1 VRIASLIPSA
11 TEIVYA
17 LGAQDHLV
25 AVTSGCDE
33 PASARADH
41 RVVVHGADTSAMP
54 AREIEELVRTTAAA
68 GDSLSALDADALA
81 ELRPDLVLTQDL
93 CRVCAL
99 PGGHV
104 EEALE
109 RIGGTADVLTLDPHT
124 LDDVLESILAV
135 GRAIGRHERAER
147 LVAGLRARLGDVRA
161 RVAGR
166 ARPRVVVLEWVDP
179 PYSAGH
185 WVPDLVTAAGGT
197 PVALP
202 AGRRSEPLTWP
213 AIYAAEPD
221 VAVVAPC
228 GFGLGRAVPQA
239 ATVLPLLPGVGVYA
253 MDADGLVVRP
263 GPRLVAGVEA
273 LSRALHPEAWPDAPD
288 PAAILRVTRA

>member
-1 VRIASLIPSA
+1 LIPSA

-17 LGAQDHLV
+17 LGAQDQLV
-25 AVTSGCDE
+25 AVTSECDE

-41 RVVVHGADTSAMP
+41 QVVVRGADTSAMS
-54 AREIEELVRTTAAA
+54 AREIEDLTRSAVAA
-68 GDSLSALDADALA
+68 GDTLSALDAEALVS
-81 ELRPDLVLTQDL
+81 LQPDLVLTQDL

-99 PGGHV
+99 PSGHV
-104 EEALE
+104 AEALE
-109 RIGGTADVLTLDPHT
+109 RVGGTAEVLTLDPHT
-124 LDDVLESILAV
+124 LDDVFGSIVTVGRAV
-135 GRAIGRHERAER
+135 GRGERAAEV
-147 LVAGLRARLGDVRA
+147 VAGLRARLDDVRD

-166 ARPRVVVLEWVDP
+166 AQPRVAVLEWVDP

-202 AGRRSEPLTWP
+202 PGRRSEPLTWP

-221 VAVVAPC
+221 VVVVAPC
-228 GFGLGRAVPQA
+228 GFRLGRAVAEA
-239 ATVLPLLPGVGVYA
+239 ATILSLLPGVGVYA

-263 GPRLVAGVEA
+263 GPRLVTGVEA
-273 LSRALHPEAWPDAPD
+273 LSRTLHPTAWPDDPD
-288 PAAILRVTRA
+288 PAAILRVTRG